1 MPHQPAATVGDRSDV
16 ITEVLETSGGA
27 DTLERLVPLVYE
39 ELRRMAH
46 WQLRRERH
54 HHTLNTTALVHEA
67 YLRLVDQTRISEKG
81 RTYFFGAAAR
91 AMRQVLVDYARR
103 RNALK
108 RGGDRVRVT
117 LQEDRLALD
126 QLATDL
132 IDLDDALKELSAL
145 NPRHVRVVECR
156 YFAGMSVTETAEVL
170 DIAPRTVKRDW
181 MLAKA
186 WLYEALRGQDAP

>member
-1 MPHQPAATVGDRSDV
+1 
-16 ITEVLETSGGA
+16 
-27 DTLERLVPLVYE
+27 
-39 ELRRMAH
+39 MAH